1 MILPRLALRNVRRN
15 RRRTLL
21 TMAVVVAGYVALA
34 MAGGF
39 MAQTFAG
46 LADGAIRGGI
56 GHLQVLD
63 PRVLE
68 GDEGQ
73 SLEFSLADG
82 EGLAEKIRQD
92 PAVAEVL
99 PRIQFMGLLSNGSA
113 SVAFLGTGVD
123 PAKEARHMSVEER
136 VRDAARAP
144 GSRGAGGRWLGQDP
158 AVREVV
164 LGTGL
169 ARSLGAKVG
178 TSLTLMGTTKDGAL
192 NAVDV
197 EVVGLQDLGLKE
209 MNDRFLATSL
219 ETAKVL
225 TEAGSAR
232 SRLSVVLKRSADLK
246 LALPRIAALCNSI
259 AVSLEQAAKGHIA
272 EGEARRA
279 THRTCVVRPW
289 TELATFYG
297 QVKLLYLAIFG
308 FMGLVLFL
316 VVLLAT
322 ANTLLMS
329 VMERLREFGTLRAV
343 GLRPGQLLALLQ
355 WEGAILGLAGCA
367 VGLVLTLLLRAGLN
381 ALHQQMPA
389 PPGTSH
395 GYELNI
401 HLVPW
406 IYLGAFLFLQAVLQL
421 SALAPGLK
429 AARLRITE
437 ALRHV

>member
-1 MILPRLALRNVRRN
+1 MILPRMALRNVRRN
-15 RRRTLL
+15 RRRSLL
-21 TMAVVVAGYVALA
+21 TLAVVVAGYVALA

-39 MAQTFAG
+39 MAQTFEG

-63 PRVLE
+63 PRALE

-73 SLEFSLADG
+73 SLEFALPEG
-82 EGLAEKIRQD
+82 EALAEALRQD
-92 PAVAEVL
+92 PGVAEVL
-99 PRIQFMGLLSNGSA
+99 PRIQFMGLLSNGAA
-113 SVAFLGTGVD
+113 SVAFLGSGVD
-123 PAKEARHMSVEER
+123 PVREARHMAVAER
-136 VRDAARAP
+136 VRDAARTPA
-144 GSRGAGGRWLGQDP
+144 GAGSRWLGADP
-158 AVREVV
+158 AAREVV

-178 TSLTLMGTTKDGAL
+178 ASLTLMGTTRDGAL

-209 MNDRFLATSL
+209 LNDRFLATSL

-225 TEAGSAR
+225 TDAGPAR
-232 SRLSVVLKRSADLK
+232 SRLSVLLKHPAELVQ
-246 LALPRIAALCNSI
+246 AQARIAAR
-259 AVSLEQAAKGHIA
+259 AGGHA
-272 EGEARRA
+272 
-279 THRTCVVRPW
+279 VRPW

-343 GLRPGQLLALLQ
+343 GIRPGQLLALLQ
-355 WEGAILGLAGCA
+355 WEGAFLGLAGCGA
-367 VGLVLTLLLRAGLN
+367 GLLLTLLLRAGLN
-381 ALHQQMPA
+381 ALHLQMPA

-406 IYLGAFLFLQAVLQL
+406 VYLGAFLFLQAVLQL

-437 ALRHV
+437 ALRHA